1 MEKLI
6 IVSLVIFCTAGTAF
20 SQEIPLE
27 QWAHKH
33 QEASVELGYWV
44 KKHPQ
49 AAHRMFEWDAKHP
62 ERSQV
67 LVNWAIV
74 HLHENLRAFMVEHR
88 NWPEMENFTAKHA
101 EAMEEFLLWCRNH
114 AAAAKSLMA
123 HSGGLAWAGD
133 HLYKEYWNMETPGK
147 R

>member
-1 MEKLI
+1 MKKTLLL
-6 IVSLVIFCTAGTAF
+6 SVICFCFMSVAF

-33 QEASVELGYWV
+33 PEASTELGNWV
-44 KKHPQ
+44 KKHPR
-49 AAHRMFEWDAKHP
+49 AAHRLFEWDAKHP
-62 ERSQV
+62 ERSQE
-67 LVNWAIV
+67 LVNWALV
-74 HLHENLRAFMVEHR
+74 HQRENLRVFMAEHR
-88 NWPEMENFTAKHA
+88 SWPEIEEFTSHHA
-101 EAMEEFLLWCRNH
+101 DAMEEYLFWCRNH

-123 HSGGLAWAGD
+123 HSGGLSWAGN